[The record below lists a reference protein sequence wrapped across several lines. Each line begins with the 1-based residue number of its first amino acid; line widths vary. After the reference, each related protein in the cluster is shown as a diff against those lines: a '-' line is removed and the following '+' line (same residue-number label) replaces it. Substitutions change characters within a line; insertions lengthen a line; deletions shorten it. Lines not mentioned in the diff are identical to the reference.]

1 MAIPPEVLERLRQ
14 RAQQEGVSMSALAL
28 RAIRELLNDKPEPS
42 QPDLSVEERLEVLE
56 EKVRR
61 LGN

>member
-1 MAIPPEVLERLRQ
+1 
-14 RAQQEGVSMSALAL
+14 MSALAL